1 MHSSAKYCPNAN
13 NSVKKWLFLKKQASL
28 SSIPKSAFLDIK
40 FIRHFYHVIW
50 VEKTHTSD
58 IPFYGS
64 PCTFFYLFFLI
75 LFHLFTFL
83 SYLLV
88 VFLLYNVLQHLHKQ
102 VMELWMC
109 VSISFHFCQL
119 FMEPGW
125 GKTYF
130 LFFEI
135 YALYVFSPFYF
146 FISFYFI
153 SFHFILFYFILF
165 SHFIFYII
173 SFIYSF

>member
-50 VEKTHTSD
+50 VEKTHKSD

-88 VFLLYNVLQHLHKQ
+88 VFLLIMYCGICTNRKWNFEFVCLFLFIFVSCSQNFVKVRLTFFCLKYILKNINDINLGTNPLTYIVQ
-102 VMELWMC
+102 VML
-109 VSISFHFCQL
+109 
-119 FMEPGW
+119 
-125 GKTYF
+125 
-130 LFFEI
+130 FEI
-135 YALYVFSPFYF
+135 L
-146 FISFYFI
+146 
-153 SFHFILFYFILF
+153 LL
-165 SHFIFYII
+165 
-173 SFIYSF
+173 